1 MLFTIAIPTYN
12 NASTIKSAVDS
23 ALNQDYNQDYEVLVV
38 NNASTDST
46 LEKLSDYT
54 SSKIRIVSNE
64 KTVDLFQNH
73 TICFREAKGDYV
85 LFCHSDDVLFP
96 FALRLLSERIS
107 LRGFP
112 TRYIVWGRSMF
123 RDYYASMRLADYS
136 LNDVV
141 SGQYS
146 LFCFT
151 SGLTPSGTCYSRK
164 SILEI
169 GAFPAM
175 KSKITPLDWYIM
187 IWAAFNC
194 FEFEMMDRLLF
205 KREYASTAKEI
216 GREEWLISCKD
227 ALDILLEH
235 LTEQQKQELFTV
247 FLKINS
253 WYSYPYWKMHVS
265 LKRRIRYVIRQMFKE
280 PYRIHQIIKTI
291 FIKI

>member
-12 NASTIKSAVDS
+12 NVSTIKNAIDS

-46 LEKLSDYT
+46 LEEISAYT
-54 SSKIRIVSNE
+54 GSKIRIVSNE
-64 KTVDLFQNH
+64 RTVDLFQNH
-73 TICFREAKGDYV
+73 TICFNEAKGDYI

-112 TRYIVWGRSMF
+112 KRYIVWGRSMF
-123 RDYYASMRLADYS
+123 RDYYASMRLAGYS

-146 LFCFT
+146 LYCFT
-151 SGLTPSGTCYSRK
+151 LGLTHSGTCYSRK

-187 IWAAFNC
+187 NWAAFNC

-216 GREEWLISCKD
+216 GHKDWLIANKD

-235 LTEQQKQELFTV
+235 LAEQQKRELFTV
-247 FLKINS
+247 FLKLYR
-253 WYSYPYWKMHVS
+253 WDSYPYWKMYVS
-265 LKRRIRYVIRQMFKE
+265 LKRRIIYVMRQIFRE
-280 PYRIHQIIKTI
+280 PYRIHHIIRTI